1 MTGWAIV
8 LAVVGAGCYAVGARW
23 QNRAVQDTHA
33 DPSSATPTDGAL
45 RPSGRARM
53 LPLLRHR
60 GWLGGLGMLGVG
72 TVLHVTALSLA
83 PLTVVQPVGV
93 LALPLAALLDAHAR
107 RARLSRTAVAAIAA
121 CTIGVALFVARAAT
135 ITTPELG
142 SRRELEQ
149 IVTLLVVLVA
159 GLAILSAA
167 SRMAS
172 PAMPH
177 GSAQTGEAR
186 VARVGVALRS
196 VRSLGQITAAGSC
209 FGFVAVLTK
218 LLVAHFV
225 AGGLAAVAPL
235 AVPAMIAALVLG
247 GWWAQQAHAGAP
259 TEVVVAGLT
268 VIDPLVAVGLGA
280 AVLGEAAGA
289 APSAVLALL
298 ACGAVAAA
306 GVIGL
311 ACHHTAPPT
320 SPTPT
325 DRPTVRQQV
334 RT

>member
-1 MTGWAIV
+1 MTGWAIG
-8 LAVVGAGCYAVGARW
+8 LAMAGAGCYAVGARW
-23 QNRAVQDTHA
+23 QNRAVQNTHSDA
-33 DPSSATPTDGAL
+33 SSAMAKDGGL
-45 RPSGRARM
+45 RQSGRARM
-53 LPLLRHR
+53 LPLLRDR

-107 RARLSRTAVAAIAA
+107 RARLSRSAVAAIAA

-142 SRRELEQ
+142 SHRELEQ
-149 IVTLLVVLVA
+149 IVTLLVALVA
-159 GLAILSAA
+159 GLAILSAT

-172 PAMPH
+172 PAMPYRA
-177 GSAQTGEAR
+177 AQTG
-186 VARVGVALRS
+186 VARAGVALRS

-225 AGGLAAVAPL
+225 AGDLAAVAPL
-235 AVPAMIAALVLG
+235 AVPAMLAALGLG

-289 APSAVLALL
+289 ATSAVLALL

-311 ACHHTAPPT
+311 ARHHTAQPT